1 MKSHRVLDIIL
12 HNNLFWL
19 SFLSGGSPNYKVLE
33 LGLLK
38 GLDQLRKHS
47 ISPFGGA
54 RLERSSL
61 SLSTRAVGV
70 ADLSKTCSPGSGGY
84 GKATGLE

>member
-1 MKSHRVLDIIL
+1 MGL
-12 HNNLFWL
+12 HNNLIWL
-19 SFLSGGSPNYKVLE
+19 SFLSVGSPKHKMLE
-33 LGLLK
+33 VGLLK
-38 GLDQLRKHS
+38 RQVQLKELS

-70 ADLSKTCSPGSGGY
+70 AYFFKTCSPGSGVY
-84 GKATGLE
+84 GKARGLE